1 MSKIIEVNVEGEGN
15 CLAKIVEECENGN
28 FMVKY
33 LSPYKDS
40 EKIYKYEKKCYK
52 VEPEMVSIF
61 HEIDDLAELG
71 YTQIERNLFEKDSDS
86 EYDPSTEEE
95 EQSDEDEECVDSD
108 EELLDDE

>member
-1 MSKIIEVNVEGEGN
+1 MSRIIEVNVEGEGD

-40 EKIYKYEKKCYK
+40 EKLYKYEKRCYE

-61 HEIDDLAELG
+61 HDTDDLAELG
-71 YTQIERNLFEKDSDS
+71 YTQIECNLYEKDSDS
-86 EYDPSTEEE
+86 EYDPSTEGDD
-95 EQSDEDEECVDSD
+95 DEDEECVNSD
-108 EELLDDE
+108 EEFLDDE